1 MNWTGRYGYN
11 FPTSIRFGVGV
22 IEELAPYLQT
32 QALKRPKLVSDKAVV
47 QLDFFKKVI
56 AGLEKA
62 GLSPTVY
69 SGISKNPVES
79 DVHAG
84 VEHFHKE
91 KCDSVIGL
99 GGGASLDVARAIV
112 LKAYHTRPLFDY
124 DDALGG
130 DKYVTEKVPAF
141 VTVPTTSGTGS
152 EVGRSTVI
160 AENTTHKKRILFSP
174 RLIANKVFADP
185 ALSVDLPA
193 HVTAATGM
201 DALTHNVEAFLSKG
215 VSPLCDGIAVE
226 AIRLISESLENATK
240 KPHDLEARAKMMI
253 ASLMGATAFQKGLG
267 IIHSMA
273 HPLST
278 VFDTHHGLANAV
290 MMPYGLEF
298 NKDVCAEKYEYLEK
312 ILGTS
317 NFIAWVRDLN
327 NRVGIPS
334 SLKAMNLDAGKVQEL
349 SDLAIDDA
357 CHHCNPKPVT
367 HADFERLFKQAFHV

>member
-1 MNWTGRYGYN
+1 MSWTNRYGYN

-22 IEELAPYLQT
+22 IEELPPYLQS
-32 QALKRPKLVSDKAVV
+32 QNLKRPLIVSDKALT
-47 QLDFFKKVI
+47 QLSFFKKVI
-56 AGLEKA
+56 ADLEKA
-62 GLSPTVY
+62 GISPTVY
-69 SGISKNPVES
+69 SGISKNPIES
-79 DVHAG
+79 DVLSG

-91 KCDSVIGL
+91 KCDGVIGL

-112 LKAYHTRPLFDY
+112 LKAYHTRPLFDF

-130 DKYVTEKVPAF
+130 DKYVTEKVPPF

-174 RLIANKVFADP
+174 RLLANKVFADP

-226 AIRLISESLENATK
+226 AIRLISESLETATK
-240 KPHDLEARAKMMI
+240 KPQDLEARAKMMI

-298 NKDVCAEKYEYLEK
+298 NKDVSAAKYKYLEK
-312 ILGTS
+312 IIGT
-317 NFIAWVRDLN
+317 NDFIGWVRSLN
-327 NRVGIPS
+327 NSLGIPA
-334 SLKAMNLDAGKVQEL
+334 SLKAMNLDAGKIGQL

-357 CHHCNPKPVT
+357 CHQCNPKTVT
-367 HADFERLFKQAFHV
+367 RADFETLFKKAFQL

>member
-1 MNWTGRYGYN
+1 MSWTNRYGYN

-22 IEELAPYLQT
+22 IDELAPYLQS
-32 QALKRPKLVSDKAVV
+32 QNLKRPLVVSDKALT
-47 QLDFFKKVI
+47 QISFFKKVI
-56 AGLEKA
+56 AELEKA
-62 GLSPTVY
+62 GISPTVY
-69 SGISKNPVES
+69 SGISKNPIES
-79 DVHAG
+79 DVMAG

-91 KCDSVIGL
+91 KCDGVIGL

-112 LKAYHTRPLFDY
+112 LKAYHSRPLFDY

-130 DKYVTEKVPAF
+130 DKYVTEKVPPL

-193 HVTAATGM
+193 PVTAATGM

-215 VSPLCDGIAVE
+215 ISPLCDGIAVE
-226 AIRLISESLENATK
+226 AIRLISESLETATK
-240 KPHDLEARAKMMI
+240 KPQDLEARAKMMI

-298 NKDVCAEKYEYLEK
+298 NKDVSQTKYKYLEK
-312 ILGTS
+312 IVGTS
-317 NFIAWVRDLN
+317 DLIAWVRTLN
-327 NRVGIPS
+327 NSLGIPA
-334 SLKAMNLDAGKVQEL
+334 SLKAMNLDAGKIAQL

-357 CHHCNPKPVT
+357 CHQCNPKPVT
-367 HADFERLFKQAFHV
+367 RADFESLFKKAFQL

>member
-1 MNWTGRYGYN
+1 MNWTQRYGYN

-22 IEELAPYLQT
+22 IEELAPYLQS
-32 QALKRPKLVSDKAVV
+32 QNLKRPLVVSDKAVT
-47 QLDFFKKVI
+47 QLGFFKRVI
-56 AGLEKA
+56 GELEKA
-62 GLSPTVY
+62 GISPTVY

-79 DVHAG
+79 DVIGG
-84 VEHFHKE
+84 VDHFHAE
-91 KCDSVIGL
+91 KCDSIIGL

-112 LKAYHTRPLFDY
+112 LKAHHNRPLFDF
-124 DDALGG
+124 DDAFGG
-130 DKYVTEKVPAF
+130 DKYVTEKVPPF

-160 AENTTHKKRILFSP
+160 AENSTHKKRILFSP

-185 ALSVDLPA
+185 ALSVDMPA

-201 DALTHNVEAFLSKG
+201 DALTHNVEAYLSIG

-226 AIRLISESLENATK
+226 AIRLISESIETATK
-240 KPHDLEARAKMMI
+240 KPGDLEARAKMMI

-267 IIHSMA
+267 VIHSMA

-298 NKDVCAEKYEYLEK
+298 NKDVSAAKYKYLEK
-312 ILGTS
+312 IIGT
-317 NFIAWVRDLN
+317 NDFIQWVRSVN
-327 NRVGIPS
+327 ASIGIPA
-334 SLKAMNLDAGKVQEL
+334 SLKAMNLDVARISQL

-357 CHHCNPKPVT
+357 CHQCNPKTVT
-367 HADFERLFKQAFHV
+367 RADFEMLFKKAFEL

>member
-1 MNWTGRYGYN
+1 MSWTNRYGYN

-22 IEELAPYLQT
+22 IEELAPYLQA
-32 QALKRPKLVSDKAVV
+32 QNLKRPLIVSDKAVT
-47 QLDFFKKVI
+47 QFDFFKKVMS
-56 AGLEKA
+56 GLEKA
-62 GLSPTVY
+62 GISPTVY

-79 DVHAG
+79 DVLAG

-91 KCDSVIGL
+91 KCDGVIGL

-112 LKAYHTRPLFDY
+112 LKAYHSRPLFDY

-130 DKYVTEKVPAF
+130 DKYVTEKVPPF
-141 VTVPTTSGTGS
+141 VTIPTTSGTGS

-185 ALSVDLPA
+185 ALSVDMPA

-201 DALTHNVEAFLSKG
+201 DALTHNVEAYLSKG

-226 AIRLISESLENATK
+226 AIRLIAESIETATK
-240 KPHDLEARAKMMI
+240 KPTELEARAKMMI

-290 MMPYGLEF
+290 MMPFGLEF
-298 NKDVCAEKYEYLEK
+298 NKEVCSAKYNYLEK
-312 ILGTS
+312 IIGTGD
-317 NFIAWVRDLN
+317 FIQWVRSLN
-327 NRVGIPS
+327 KTLGIPA
-334 SLKAMNLDAGKVQEL
+334 SLKAMHLDAGKISQL

-357 CHHCNPKPVT
+357 CHQCNPRPVT
-367 HADFERLFKQAFHV
+367 RADFEMLFKKAFEI

>member
-11 FPTSIRFGVGV
+11 FPTAIRFGVGV
-22 IEELAPYLQT
+22 IEELPEYLKAQNW
-32 QALKRPKLVSDKAVV
+32 KRPLIVSDKAVT
-47 QLDFFKKVI
+47 QLGFFKKI
-56 AGLEKA
+56 LASLEA
-62 GLSPTVY
+62 AHISPTVY
-69 SGISKNPVES
+69 SGISKNPIES
-79 DVHAG
+79 DVLAG
-84 VEHFHKE
+84 VDHFHKE
-91 KCDSVIGL
+91 KCDGVIGL

-112 LKAYHTRPLFDY
+112 LKAFHTRPLFDY

-130 DKYVTEKVPAF
+130 DKYVTEKVPPF

-174 RLIANKVFADP
+174 RLIANRVFADP
-185 ALSVDLPA
+185 ALTVDLPA
-193 HVTAATGM
+193 GVTAATGM

-226 AIRLISESLENATK
+226 AIRLISESLETATK
-240 KPHDLEARAKMMI
+240 KPNDLEARAKMMI

-298 NKDVCAEKYEYLEK
+298 NKEVCADKYKYLEK
-312 ILGTS
+312 IIGTQD
-317 NFIAWVRDLN
+317 FIQWVRQLN
-327 NRVGIPS
+327 TKLAIPA
-334 SLKAMNLDAGKVQEL
+334 SLKELKLDSGKISEL
-349 SDLAIDDA
+349 SDLAIADA
-357 CHHCNPKPVT
+357 CHQCNPRTVSRG
-367 HADFERLFKQAFHV
+367 DFEVLFKKAFQL

>member
-1 MNWTGRYGYN
+1 MSWTNRYGYN

-22 IEELAPYLQT
+22 IEELAPYLQG
-32 QALKRPKLVSDKAVV
+32 QNLKRPLVVSDKAVT
-47 QLDFFKKVI
+47 QFDFFKKVL

-62 GLSPTVY
+62 GISPTVY

-79 DVHAG
+79 DVLAG

-91 KCDSVIGL
+91 KCDGVIGL

-112 LKAYHTRPLFDY
+112 LKAYHSRPLFDY

-130 DKYVTEKVPAF
+130 DKYVTEKVPPF
-141 VTVPTTSGTGS
+141 VTIPTTSGTGS

-185 ALSVDLPA
+185 ALSVDMPA

-201 DALTHNVEAFLSKG
+201 DALTHNVEAYLSKG

-226 AIRLISESLENATK
+226 AIRLIAESIETATK
-240 KPHDLEARAKMMI
+240 KPADLEARAKMMI

-290 MMPYGLEF
+290 MMPFGLEF
-298 NKDVCAEKYEYLEK
+298 NKEVCAAKYKYLEK
-312 ILGTS
+312 IIGTGD
-317 NFIAWVRDLN
+317 FIQWVRTLN
-327 NRVGIPS
+327 TTLGIPA
-334 SLKAMNLDAGKVQEL
+334 SLKAMNLDAGKISQL

-357 CHHCNPKPVT
+357 CHQCNPRVVT
-367 HADFERLFKQAFHV
+367 RGDFEMLFKKAFEL

>member
-1 MNWTGRYGYN
+1 MSWMNRYNYN
-11 FPTSIRFGVGV
+11 FPTPIRFGVGV
-22 IEELAPYLQT
+22 IDELPGWLQA
-32 QALKRPKLVSDKAVV
+32 QGWKRPLIVSDKAVT
-47 QLDFFKKVI
+47 QLPFFKKII
-56 AGLEKA
+56 ADLEKNH
-62 GLSPTVY
+62 LSPTVY

-79 DVHAG
+79 DVLAG

-91 KCDSVIGL
+91 KCDGVIGL

-112 LKAYHTRPLFDY
+112 LKAFHGRPLFDY

-130 DKYVTEKVPAF
+130 DKYVTEKVPPF

-160 AENTTHKKRILFSP
+160 AENTSHKKRILFSP
-174 RLIANKVFADP
+174 RLIANRVFADP
-185 ALSVDLPA
+185 ALTVDLPA
-193 HVTAATGM
+193 GVTAATGM

-226 AIRLISESLENATK
+226 AIRLISESIVTATK
-240 KPHDLEARAKMMI
+240 KPQDLEARGKMMI
-253 ASLMGATAFQKGLG
+253 ASLMGAVAFQKGLG

-298 NKDVCAEKYEYLEK
+298 NQEVSADRYRYLEK
-312 ILGTS
+312 IVGTGS
-317 NFIAWVRDLN
+317 FIQWVRGLN
-327 NRVGIPS
+327 AELSIPS
-334 SLKAMNLDAGKVQEL
+334 TLKEMKLDAGKIQQL
-349 SDLAIDDA
+349 SDLAIDDV
-357 CHHCNPKPVT
+357 CHQCNPKTVT
-367 HADFERLFKQAFHV
+367 RADFETIFKKAFQL

>member
-22 IEELAPYLQT
+22 IEEMPAYLQA
-32 QALKRPKLVSDKAVV
+32 QGWKRPLIVSDKAVT
-47 QLDFFKKVI
+47 QLPFFKKI
-56 AGLEKA
+56 LAALEATKI
-62 GLSPTVY
+62 SPTVY

-79 DVHAG
+79 DVLNG
-84 VEHFHKE
+84 TEHFHKE
-91 KCDSVIGL
+91 KCDGVIGL

-130 DKYVTEKVPAF
+130 DQYVTEKVPPF
-141 VTVPTTSGTGS
+141 ITVPTTSGTGS

-160 AENTTHKKRILFSP
+160 AENVSHKKRILFSP
-174 RLIANKVFADP
+174 RLIASKVFADP
-185 ALSVDLPA
+185 ALTVDLPA
-193 HVTAATGM
+193 GVTAATGM

-226 AIRLISESLENATK
+226 AIRLISESIETATH
-240 KPHDLEARAKMMI
+240 KPDDLQARAKMMI

-273 HPLST
+273 HSLST

-298 NKDVCAEKYEYLEK
+298 NKDVCADKYKYLEK
-312 ILGTS
+312 IIGTQDL
-317 NFIAWVRDLN
+317 IQWVRQLN
-327 NRVGIPS
+327 TKLSIPA
-334 SLKAMNLDAGKVQEL
+334 SLKDMKLDAGHLAEL
-349 SDLAIDDA
+349 SDLAVADA
-357 CHHCNPKPVT
+357 CHQCNPKPVT
-367 HADFERLFKQAFHV
+367 RADFEALFRRAFQV

>member
-1 MNWTGRYGYN
+1 MSWTNRYGYN

-22 IEELAPYLQT
+22 IEELAPYLQS
-32 QALKRPKLVSDKAVV
+32 QNLKRPIIVSDKAVT
-47 QLDFFKKVI
+47 QLGFFKKII
-56 AGLEKA
+56 AELEKS
-62 GLSPTVY
+62 GVSPTVY
-69 SGISKNPVES
+69 SGISKNPIES
-79 DVHAG
+79 DVLSG

-91 KCDSVIGL
+91 KCDGVIGL
-99 GGGASLDVARAIV
+99 GGGASIDVARAIV
-112 LKAYHTRPLFDY
+112 LKAYHSRPLFDY

-130 DKYVTEKVPAF
+130 DKYVTEKIPPF

-160 AENTTHKKRILFSP
+160 AENSTHKKRILFSP

-185 ALSVDLPA
+185 ALSIDMPA

-226 AIRLISESLENATK
+226 AIRLISESIETATHS
-240 KPHDLEARAKMMI
+240 PHNLEARAKMMI

-267 IIHSMA
+267 IIHSTA

-298 NKDVCAEKYEYLEK
+298 NRDVSHDKYKYLEK
-312 ILGTS
+312 VIEKS
-317 NFIAWVRDLN
+317 DFIGWVRTVNSNL
-327 NRVGIPS
+327 GIPS
-334 SLKAMNLDAGKVQEL
+334 SLKAMNLDAGKISQL

-357 CHHCNPKPVT
+357 CHQCNPKAVT
-367 HADFERLFKQAFHV
+367 RADFESLFKKAFLL